1 MWIMLAG
8 RYSAP
13 TAVERKANLDALNA
27 TALAVYA
34 RGHLPVIG
42 LNNALPLFG
51 EDTTDRTRNADVMR
65 VSLALAER
73 CDAIL
78 MVSHSGGA
86 DREMDLF
93 RAAAKPVFERMDDIP
108 PAHPSV

>member
-8 RYSAP
+8 KYSAP
-13 TAVERKANLDALNA
+13 TAEERKANLDALNA
-27 TALAVYA
+27 AALAVYR
-34 RGHLPVIG
+34 RGHIPVIG

-51 EDTTDRTRNADVMR
+51 EDTTNRARNADVMR

-78 MVSHSGGA
+78 MVSHSAGA
-86 DREMDLF
+86 DAEMRLF
-93 RAAAKPVFERMDDIP
+93 EAAGKPVYRELDQIP
-108 PAHPSV
+108 VGSQV